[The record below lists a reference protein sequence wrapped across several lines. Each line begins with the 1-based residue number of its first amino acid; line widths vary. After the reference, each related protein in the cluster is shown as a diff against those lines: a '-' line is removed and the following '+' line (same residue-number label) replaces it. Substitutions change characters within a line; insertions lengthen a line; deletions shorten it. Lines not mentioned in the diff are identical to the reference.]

1 MGRVLKEHIRD
12 EHGISPEPKLPSS
25 LRQLIPKKY
34 LHVHK
39 QDFSEESVKK
49 WIAERKRKYP
59 TKENVEKKREVAVS
73 DQDDKN
79 STESTKRKRRNKS
92 PKLCKYFLK
101 GTCKQG
107 KKCKFEHDES
117 FKVIREEKLKRRKLD
132 RNKGLLKALLQ
143 KDIGREHE
151 ILLRAVRFLVRETDL
166 LQ

>member
-59 TKENVEKKREVAVS
+59 TKDNVEKKKKKIKENPEKDPES
-73 DQDDKN
+73 D
-79 STESTKRKRRNKS
+79 SETTTKKRGR
-92 PKLCKYFLK
+92 KLCKYFMK

-107 KKCKFEHDES
+107 KNCKFEHDDS
-117 FKVIREEKLKRRKLD
+117 IKVIRQEKAKRRKLD

-151 ILLRAVRFLVRETDL
+151 ILLQAIRHLVRETDL
-166 LQ
+166 FT

>member
-12 EHGISPEPKLPSS
+12 EHGISPEPKLPNS

-39 QDFSEESVKK
+39 QDFSEENLKR

-59 TKENVEKKREVAVS
+59 TKENVEKKKNKLK
-73 DQDDKN
+73 QDLPEKDPKCE
-79 STESTKRKRRNKS
+79 TTTRKRGR
-92 PKLCKYFLK
+92 KLCKYFMK

-107 KKCKFEHDES
+107 KNCKFEHDES
-117 FKVIREEKLKRRKLD
+117 IKVIRQEKKKRRKLD
-132 RNKGLLKALLQ
+132 GNKGLLKALLQ

-151 ILLRAVRFLVRETDL
+151 ILLQAIRHLVRETDL
-166 LQ
+166 FNE